1 MNNVRDNLPFLYDFY
16 VVAKEGGITSA
27 ADKLMITLSNLS
39 KRLTTLEDNLNLKL
53 LNRSNKGIELTSDGE
68 RLFKDLEVRF
78 GGFTL
83 SIEDNDISGEIVI
96 GTTRNISDYRL
107 SECLVKYN
115 EIYPNVEIS
124 LLIDNATNL
133 NSYLTDHR
141 IDVLIDYLPQIN
153 FTEKYDFE
161 TKAFGEFK
169 TCFACN
175 KEFYDKYGKNIK
187 SLSDLNN
194 YKLIIPGKS
203 RRRQML
209 DEVLQSKDIVL
220 RPIMKMPDSKNMIDI
235 VSKSDYIGYFIEDEL
250 ENTNL
255 VKLELEEEMPTNS
268 FGLVYLKH
276 TINPLAK
283 KFVELISKY

>member
-1 MNNVRDNLPFLYDFY
+1 MRDNLPLLYDFY
-16 VVAKEGGITSA
+16 VVVKEDGITSA
-27 ADKLMITLSNLS
+27 ADKLMITPSNLS
-39 KRLTTLEDNLNLKL
+39 KRITVLEDNLRLKL
-53 LNRSNKGIELTSDGE
+53 LNRSNKGIELTADGK

-78 GGFTL
+78 GGFSL
-83 SIEDNDISGEIVI
+83 NIEDNDISGEIVI

-107 SECLVKYN
+107 SECLRKYN

-124 LLIDNATNL
+124 LIIDNATNL
-133 NSYLTDHR
+133 NSYLTDHK

-175 KEFYDKYGKNIK
+175 EDFYNKYGKDIK

-209 DEVLQSKDIVL
+209 DEVLQSNDIVL
-220 RPIMKMPDSKNMIDI
+220 KPIMKMPDSKLMIDI
-235 VSKSDYIGYFIEDEL
+235 VSKNDYVGYFIEDEI

-255 VKLELEEEMPTNS
+255 VKLGLKEEMPTNS

>member
-1 MNNVRDNLPFLYDFY
+1 MNNMRDNLPLLYDFY
-16 VVAKEGGITSA
+16 VVVKEDGITSA
-27 ADKLMITLSNLS
+27 ADKLMITPSNLS
-39 KRLTTLEDNLNLKL
+39 KRITMLEDNLKLKL
-53 LNRSNKGIELTSDGE
+53 LNRSNKGIELTADGK

-78 GGFTL
+78 GGFSL
-83 SIEDNDISGEIVI
+83 NIEDNNISGEIVI

-107 SECLVKYN
+107 SECLRKYN

-124 LLIDNATNL
+124 LIIDNATNL
-133 NSYLTDHR
+133 NSYLTDHK

-175 KEFYDKYGKNIK
+175 KDFYEKYGKDIK

-209 DEVLQSKDIVL
+209 DEVLQSNDIVL
-220 RPIMKMPDSKNMIDI
+220 KPIMKMPDSKLMIDI
-235 VSKSDYIGYFIEDEL
+235 VSKNDYVGYFIEDEI

-255 VKLELEEEMPTNS
+255 VKLDLTEELPTNS

>member
-1 MNNVRDNLPFLYDFY
+1 MNNMRDNLPLLYDFY
-16 VVAKEGGITSA
+16 VVVKEDGITSA
-27 ADKLMITLSNLS
+27 ADKLMITPSNLS
-39 KRLTTLEDNLNLKL
+39 KRITMLEDNLKLKL
-53 LNRSNKGIELTSDGE
+53 LNRSNKGIELTADGK

-78 GGFTL
+78 GGFSL
-83 SIEDNDISGEIVI
+83 NIEDNNISGEIVI

-107 SECLVKYN
+107 SECLRKYN

-124 LLIDNATNL
+124 LIIDNATNL
-133 NSYLTDHR
+133 NSYLTDHK

-175 KEFYDKYGKNIK
+175 KDFYDKYGKDIK

-209 DEVLQSKDIVL
+209 DEVLQSNDIVL
-220 RPIMKMPDSKNMIDI
+220 KPIMKMPDSKLMIDI
-235 VSKSDYIGYFIEDEL
+235 VSKNDYVGYFIEDEI

-255 VKLELEEEMPTNS
+255 VKLDLTEELPTNS